1 MSMRQNAINIM
12 RAMPPRHAST
22 LPGWTIS
29 SRPPGK
35 EEGNEE
41 IHDPSKLS

>member
-12 RAMPPRHAST
+12 RAMPPRHASNST
-22 LPGWTIS
+22 GLDDIVAAA
-29 SRPPGK
+29 RK